1 MTRRV
6 LTLMG
11 CLIVAAA
18 CAETPE
24 PDATEE
30 AAVETT
36 EAAPGPSFLAL
47 HLYNPASEAVHQQFL
62 AGFGPLNAAIAEAGQ
77 PQTQYAAWKVTG
89 DQAGD
94 YGYMF
99 GSIWADRATYDAVHG
114 HEAYATA
121 MAALEEAGIEPAAD
135 EIYNRYEQLSPP
147 ATDPAPMPGEGPT
160 LLATHLFN
168 LPSAESEQELVSMLE
183 EFNAAVAAAGH
194 PETRYT
200 LWKVTGEQAGDYTYL
215 FGSLWADREVYD
227 AVHAHPA
234 HQSLMETY
242 GEAYQAM
249 VGEEVYNQYE
259 RVME

>member
-24 PDATEE
+24 PEATED
-30 AAVETT
+30 AVVATT
-36 EAAPGPSFLAL
+36 EAASGPSFLAL
-47 HLYNPASEAVHQQFL
+47 HLYNPPDEAAHQQFL
-62 AGFGPLNAAIAEAGQ
+62 AGFAGLNAAVAEAGH
-77 PQTQYAAWKVTG
+77 PETQYVAWKVSG
-89 DQAGD
+89 DQEGD
-94 YGYMF
+94 FGYLF
-99 GSIWADRATYDAVHG
+99 GSVWADRATYEAVHG
-114 HEAYATA
+114 HEAYMAA
-121 MAALEEAGIEPAAD
+121 MAALEESGIEPAAD
-135 EIYNRYEQLSPP
+135 EVYNRYEQLSPP
-147 ATDPAPMPGEGPT
+147 AADPAPMPGEGPT
-160 LLATHLFN
+160 FLANHLFN
-168 LPSAESEQELVSMLE
+168 LPSADSEQEVIAMLE

-234 HQSLMETY
+234 HQSLIETY
-242 GEAYQAM
+242 GEAYETL
-249 VGEEVYNQYE
+249 VGEEVYNRYE

>member
-1 MTRRV
+1 
-6 LTLMG
+6 
-11 CLIVAAA
+11 
-18 CAETPE
+18 
-24 PDATEE
+24 
-30 AAVETT
+30 
-36 EAAPGPSFLAL
+36 
-47 HLYNPASEAVHQQFL
+47 
-62 AGFGPLNAAIAEAGQ
+62 
-77 PQTQYAAWKVTG
+77 
-89 DQAGD
+89 
-94 YGYMF
+94 
-99 GSIWADRATYDAVHG
+99 
-114 HEAYATA
+114 
-121 MAALEEAGIEPAAD
+121 
-135 EIYNRYEQLSPP
+135 
-147 ATDPAPMPGEGPT
+147 MPGEGPT